1 MKSVLKEFK
10 DNFSQAEGK
19 RCKKSLKKIWILVFA
34 IVKNKLLLLLKSA
47 FVAIYASLV
56 LVLLFISASIR
67 LLCSTARAV
76 DTVMDLARRQH
87 RAQCCA
93 ASQQGNAHFHLIN
106 NVSVS
111 GSPSSY
117 VL

>member
-34 IVKNKLLLLLKSA
+34 IVKNKLLLKSA

-87 RAQCCA
+87 SAVL
-93 ASQQGNAHFHLIN
+93 HLSREMH
-106 NVSVS
+106 VFTS
-111 GSPSSY
+111 
-117 VL
+117 

>member
-1 MKSVLKEFK
+1 M
-10 DNFSQAEGK
+10 Q
-19 RCKKSLKKIWILVFA
+19 KKSLKKIWILVFA
-34 IVKNKLLLLLKSA
+34 IVKNKLLLLLLKSA

-93 ASQQGNAHFHLIN
+93 ASQQGNARFHLIN
-106 NVSVS
+106 NVTVS
-111 GSPSSY
+111 EWQSK
-117 VL
+117 LLCAIII

>member
-1 MKSVLKEFK
+1 M
-10 DNFSQAEGK
+10 Q
-19 RCKKSLKKIWILVFA
+19 KKSLKKIWILVFA
-34 IVKNKLLLLLKSA
+34 IVKNKLLLLLLKSA
-47 FVAIYASLV
+47 FVAIYACLV

-93 ASQQGNAHFHLIN
+93 ASQQGNARFHLIN
-106 NVSVS
+106 NVTVS
-111 GSPSSY
+111 EWQSK
-117 VL
+117 LLCAIII

>member
-1 MKSVLKEFK
+1 M
-10 DNFSQAEGK
+10 Q
-19 RCKKSLKKIWILVFA
+19 KKALKKIWILVFA
-34 IVKNKLLLLLKSA
+34 IVKNKLLLLKSA
-47 FVAIYASLV
+47 YVAIYASLV

-93 ASQQGNAHFHLIN
+93 ASQQGNAHFHLVN
-106 NVSVS
+106 NVTVS
-111 GSPSSY
+111 EWQSK
-117 VL
+117 LLCAIII